1 MPRQQVRLEPR
12 SRAQTAQTRS
22 VVTWYRVCN
31 TTLGM
36 MDTSD
41 ELRDR
46 VEARKHELLAKYND
60 LKADSRHEAA
70 EARTR
75 LKARLEELE
84 LHLKAGWAKVNADVR
99 SKINDWLDR
108 KD

>member
-1 MPRQQVRLEPR
+1 MIEK
-12 SRAQTAQTRS
+12 
-22 VVTWYRVCN
+22 
-31 TTLGM
+31 
-36 MDTSD
+36 SD

-46 VEARKHELLAKYND
+46 VEARKHELLAKYNE

-75 LKARLEELE
+75 LKARLDEIE

-99 SKINDWLDR
+99 TKLNDWLER